1 MKVAK
6 LVLGILMVIIS
17 ALVLLASCVGLAVTL
32 SVDSFIGLIVGALML
47 SASIIDI
54 ATSKSENG
62 TKNSATLFLIAG
74 IVGVLLAEIGSA
86 FEVFSLISMAAGFVN
101 LVILIKQPKS
111 MEAAGEEQKE
121 QNGIE
126 NASIQ
131 GEKHAKKRGKSNK
144 ITGVVILAVVA
155 VVAVVAIA
163 VMLLANSMND
173 TSDTSHVSNSKPT
186 ASTTTLKDVELV
198 DTGFCQRLNYI
209 ETFSLTS
216 EDTMYVRYVGIVHNP
231 NENQCADFPKVIATI
246 KNKDGVVIATGEVTI
261 AEVLPGESVPIV
273 GEISL
278 DRSNI
283 DDGTTIQYQVSCSRY
298 SKYTPTSS
306 DVHTADFETSNIAQ
320 ITSNGLNVLTG
331 EVTNNSGH
339 DYGFLQLVL
348 IMRNQGKI
356 VYVATDTLNNLESN
370 QTRAFAFKRYQ
381 DWPEHDSVEV
391 VVTSFI

>member
-32 SVDSFIGLIVGALML
+32 SVDSLIGLIVGALML
-47 SASIIDI
+47 SACIIDI

-62 TKNSATLFLIAG
+62 TKNSATLFLTAG
-74 IVGVLLAEIGSA
+74 IVGVLLAKIGSA
-86 FEVFSLISMAAGFVN
+86 FEVFSLISMAAGFAN

-111 MEAAGEEQKE
+111 MEVAGEEQKE
-121 QNGIE
+121 QNGME

-144 ITGVVILAVVA
+144 ITGVVILAVI
-155 VVAVVAIA
+155 AVVAIA

-173 TSDTSHVSNSKPT
+173 TSDTSHVSSSKTT

-231 NENQCADFPKVIATI
+231 NENRCADFPKVIATI

-261 AEVLPGESVPIV
+261 AEILPGESVPIV

-298 SKYTPTSS
+298 SKYTPTTS
-306 DVHTADFETSNIAQ
+306 DVHTANFQTSNIAQ

>member
-74 IVGVLLAEIGSA
+74 IVGVLLAKIGSA
-86 FEVFSLISMAAGFVN
+86 FEVFSLISMAAGFAN

-111 MEAAGEEQKE
+111 MEAAGEERKE

-126 NASIQ
+126 DASIQ

-144 ITGVVILAVVA
+144 ITGVVILAVIA
-155 VVAVVAIA
+155 IVAIA

-173 TSDTSHVSNSKPT
+173 TSDTRHVSSSKT
-186 ASTTTLKDVELV
+186 MASTTTLKDVELV

-261 AEVLPGESVPIV
+261 AEVLPGESVPVV

-298 SKYTPTSS
+298 SKYTPTTS
-306 DVHTADFETSNIAQ
+306 DVHTADFQTSNIAQ

>member
-74 IVGVLLAEIGSA
+74 IVGVLLAKIGSA
-86 FEVFSLISMAAGFVN
+86 FEVFSLISMAAGFAN

-111 MEAAGEEQKE
+111 MEAAGEERKE

-126 NASIQ
+126 DASIQ

-144 ITGVVILAVVA
+144 ITGVVILAVI
-155 VVAVVAIA
+155 AVVAIA

-173 TSDTSHVSNSKPT
+173 TSDTRHVSSSKT
-186 ASTTTLKDVELV
+186 MASTTTLKDVELV

-261 AEVLPGESVPIV
+261 AEVLPGESVPVV

-298 SKYTPTSS
+298 SKYTPTTS
-306 DVHTADFETSNIAQ
+306 DVHTADFQTSNIAQ

>member
-62 TKNSATLFLIAG
+62 TKNSATLFLTAG
-74 IVGVLLAEIGSA
+74 IVGVLLAKIGSA
-86 FEVFSLISMAAGFVN
+86 FEVFSLISMAAGFAN

-111 MEAAGEEQKE
+111 MEVAGEEQKE
-121 QNGIE
+121 QNGME

-144 ITGVVILAVVA
+144 ITGVVILAVI
-155 VVAVVAIA
+155 AVVAIA

-173 TSDTSHVSNSKPT
+173 TSDTSHVSSSKTT

-198 DTGFCQRLNYI
+198 DTGFCQCLNYI

-261 AEVLPGESVPIV
+261 AEVLPGESVPVV

-298 SKYTPTSS
+298 SKYTPTTS
-306 DVHTADFETSNIAQ
+306 DVHTADFQTSNIAQ

>member
-86 FEVFSLISMAAGFVN
+86 FEVFSLISMAAGFAN

-111 MEAAGEEQKE
+111 MESAGEEQKE

-126 NASIQ
+126 DASIQ

-144 ITGVVILAVVA
+144 ITGVVILAVI
-155 VVAVVAIA
+155 AVVAIA

-173 TSDTSHVSNSKPT
+173 TSDTSHVSSSKTT
-186 ASTTTLKDVELV
+186 ASTTTLKDVDLV

-261 AEVLPGESVPIV
+261 AEILPGESVPIV

-298 SKYTPTSS
+298 SKYTPTTS
-306 DVHTADFETSNIAQ
+306 DVHTADFQTSNIAQ

>member
-54 ATSKSENG
+54 ATSKNENG

-74 IVGVLLAEIGSA
+74 IVGVLLAKIGSA
-86 FEVFSLISMAAGFVN
+86 FEVFSLISMAAGFAS
-101 LVILIKQPKS
+101 LAILIKQPKS
-111 MEAAGEEQKE
+111 MEVAGEEQKE

-126 NASIQ
+126 NASIR
-131 GEKHAKKRGKSNK
+131 GEKHAKKRDKSNK
-144 ITGVVILAVVA
+144 ITGVVILAVI
-155 VVAVVAIA
+155 AVVAIA
-163 VMLLANSMND
+163 VMLLANSMNS
-173 TSDTSHVSNSKPT
+173 TSDTSHVSSSKTT
-186 ASTTTLKDVELV
+186 ASTTLKDVELV

-261 AEVLPGESVPIV
+261 AEILPGESVPVV

-298 SKYTPTSS
+298 SKYTPTTS
-306 DVHTADFETSNIAQ
+306 DVHTADFKTSNIAQ

-331 EVTNNSGH
+331 EVTNNSGQ

-348 IMRNQGKI
+348 IMRNQGEI

>member
-74 IVGVLLAEIGSA
+74 IVGVLLAKIGSA
-86 FEVFSLISMAAGFVN
+86 FEVFSLISMAAGFAN

-126 NASIQ
+126 DASIQ

-144 ITGVVILAVVA
+144 ITGVVILAVI
-155 VVAVVAIA
+155 AVVAIA

-173 TSDTSHVSNSKPT
+173 TSDTSHVSSSKIM
-186 ASTTTLKDVELV
+186 ASTTLKDVELV

-261 AEVLPGESVPIV
+261 AEILPGESVPIV

-298 SKYTPTSS
+298 SKYTPTTS
-306 DVHTADFETSNIAQ
+306 DVHTADFQTSNIAQ

-339 DYGFLQLVL
+339 NYGFLQLVL

>member
-32 SVDSFIGLIVGALML
+32 SVDSLIGLIVGALML

-62 TKNSATLFLIAG
+62 TKNSATLFLTAG
-74 IVGVLLAEIGSA
+74 IVGVLLAKIGSA
-86 FEVFSLISMAAGFVN
+86 FEVFSLISMAAGFAN

-111 MEAAGEEQKE
+111 MEVAGEEQKE
-121 QNGIE
+121 QNGME

-144 ITGVVILAVVA
+144 ITGVVILAVI
-155 VVAVVAIA
+155 AVVAIA

-173 TSDTSHVSNSKPT
+173 TSDTSHVSSSKTT

-261 AEVLPGESVPIV
+261 AEILPGESVPIV

-298 SKYTPTSS
+298 SKYTPTTS
-306 DVHTADFETSNIAQ
+306 DVHTADFQTSNIAQ

-339 DYGFLQLVL
+339 DYVFLQLVL

>member
-6 LVLGILMVIIS
+6 LVLGNLMVIIS

-86 FEVFSLISMAAGFVN
+86 FEVFSLISMAAGFAN

-111 MEAAGEEQKE
+111 MESAGEEQKE

-126 NASIQ
+126 DASIQ

-144 ITGVVILAVVA
+144 ITGVVILAVI
-155 VVAVVAIA
+155 AVVAIA

-173 TSDTSHVSNSKPT
+173 TSDTSHVSSSKIM

-261 AEVLPGESVPIV
+261 AEILPGESVPIV

-298 SKYTPTSS
+298 SKYTPTTS
-306 DVHTADFETSNIAQ
+306 DVHTADFQTSNIAQ

-339 DYGFLQLVL
+339 NYGFLQLVL

>member
-54 ATSKSENG
+54 ATSKSEKG
-62 TKNSATLFLIAG
+62 TKNSATLFLTAG
-74 IVGVLLAEIGSA
+74 IVGVLLAKIGSA
-86 FEVFSLISMAAGFVN
+86 FEVFSLISMAAGFAN
-101 LVILIKQPKS
+101 LAILIKQPKS
-111 MEAAGEEQKE
+111 MEVAGEEQKE
-121 QNGIE
+121 RNGIE

-131 GEKHAKKRGKSNK
+131 GEKHAKKRDKSNK
-144 ITGVVILAVVA
+144 ITGVVILAVI
-155 VVAVVAIA
+155 AVVAIA
-163 VMLLANSMND
+163 VMLLANSMNS
-173 TSDTSHVSNSKPT
+173 TSDTSHVSSSKTT

-261 AEVLPGESVPIV
+261 AEILPGESVPVV

-298 SKYTPTSS
+298 SKYTPTTS
-306 DVHTADFETSNIAQ
+306 DVHTADFKTSNIAQ

-331 EVTNNSGH
+331 EVTNNSGQ

-348 IMRNQGKI
+348 IMRNQGEI

-370 QTRAFAFKRYQ
+370 QTRTFAFKRYQ